1 MTNIIA
7 NKKYN
12 QISFNLQINIT
23 RQLLYYTDK
32 SKYYFD
38 KIFKLIKLINILC
51 EVKNY
56 FLYYYM
62 LEKILYKKYNFI
74 CYKY

>member
-32 SKYYFD
+32 LKYYFD

>member
-32 SKYYFD
+32 LKYYFD
-38 KIFKLIKLINILC
+38 KIFNLIKLINILC